1 MKEYESIEE
10 TLLFYGVKVCEP
22 YYISTGKENLKFPE
36 RPFRMD
42 FYAFC
47 ICISGY
53 IDLEIDNKKFTVSQN
68 GFLVSAPSTVVRF
81 LSHSKNFRMKLL
93 FFDKNFLLKNISN
106 PFFIEGLNLF
116 SDSNFTVTSS
126 DKEQSTRLILLLQY
140 LEQQTERKN
149 HRLKDVIRTIII
161 NLLLEISIV
170 IETENKQSI
179 KNALSDPNNIYQKFK
194 NLVQENV
201 LSHRGVQFY
210 AEKLYI
216 SSKHLIEIIKKHSG
230 KTPHV
235 MIDETLI
242 KITYVLLGNPEKTIS
257 EIAFELG
264 FSSTSAFGRFFKKQ
278 VGISPQEFRNQLAIK
293 K

>member
-93 FFDKNFLLKNISN
+93 FFDKNFLLKNIGSIL
-106 PFFIEGLNLF
+106 FIMGKYKNIIFVYAKF
-116 SDSNFTVTSS
+116 SRNIFHS
-126 DKEQSTRLILLLQY
+126 
-140 LEQQTERKN
+140 
-149 HRLKDVIRTIII
+149 IRF
-161 NLLLEISIV
+161 SR
-170 IETENKQSI
+170 
-179 KNALSDPNNIYQKFK
+179 AL
-194 NLVQENV
+194 VC
-201 LSHRGVQFY
+201 
-210 AEKLYI
+210 
-216 SSKHLIEIIKKHSG
+216 
-230 KTPHV
+230 
-235 MIDETLI
+235 
-242 KITYVLLGNPEKTIS
+242 
-257 EIAFELG
+257 
-264 FSSTSAFGRFFKKQ
+264 
-278 VGISPQEFRNQLAIK
+278 
-293 K
+293 

>member
-1 MKEYESIEE
+1 MKEYESIVE

-93 FFDKNFLLKNISN
+93 FFDKYFLLKNISN

-216 SSKHLIEIIKKHSG
+216 SNKHFIEIIKKHSG